1 MSDLSAFH
9 FPYHGLSV
17 PNGIPFYPKIK
28 EVDGAKKVS
37 FNQGYVLDFT
47 STRGNKGV
55 RKIKVVG
62 CDKEYEAAD
71 KHFHLE
77 IKTSQDIANISSA
90 EVKEGEASSTETE
103 HYSAKN
109 IKDDDVYVYT
119 EGEGIFRIP
128 ICQLDSE
135 GNIIE
140 WNLRENIQW
149 QKINFENAP
158 EEPESKKS
166 IGVLYNWGDEETFND
181 NPTVKFSNLVQLSE
195 EKEQIIE
202 LKRSESKKNIVITTQ
217 IPLAPEGKCSVL
229 YRNAENKFI
238 WLQADEQYTQILYQ
252 EGAEMRFFD
261 APETAAEGIQLLG
274 SEGNGLLWAS
284 YSEIDIDVCQGN
296 ASSTITVLTK
306 IEAVG

>member
-1 MSDLSAFH
+1 MSDISAFH
-9 FPYHGLSV
+9 FPYHGFSV

-28 EVDGAKKVS
+28 EVGGAKKVS
-37 FNQGYVLDFT
+37 FNQGYVFDFT
-47 STRGNKGV
+47 SARGNKGV
-55 RKIKVVG
+55 RKIKVEK
-62 CDKEYEAAD
+62 CDTEYEAAD

-77 IKTSQDIANISSA
+77 IKTSKDIANVLSA

-109 IKDDDVYVYT
+109 IGDEGVYSN
-119 EGEGIFRIP
+119 GEGVFKIP

-158 EEPESKKS
+158 KEPDSKQS
-166 IGVLYNWGDEETFND
+166 IGVLYNWGDEDKFND
-181 NPTVKFSNLVQLSE
+181 NPTVKFSNLVQLEE

-217 IPLAPEGKCSVL
+217 IPPAPKDKMSVL
-229 YRNAENKFI
+229 YRNSENKFI
-238 WLQADEQYTQILYQ
+238 WLQADENYTQILYQ
-252 EGAEMRFFD
+252 QGAEMRFFD

-274 SEGNGLLWAS
+274 SEGNGLLWAT

-306 IEAVG
+306 IEPA

>member
-9 FPYHGLSV
+9 FPYHGFSV

-37 FNQGYVLDFT
+37 FNQGYVFDFT
-47 STRGNKGV
+47 SARGNKGV

-71 KHFHLE
+71 QHFHLE
-77 IKTSQDIANISSA
+77 IKTSKDIANISSA

-181 NPTVKFSNLVQLSE
+181 NPTVKFSNLVQLDE
-195 EKEQIIE
+195 KKEQIIE

-217 IPLAPEGKCSVL
+217 IPLAGENEMSVL
-229 YRNAENKFI
+229 YRSKENKWI
-238 WLQADEQYTQILYQ
+238 WLQSDQSKYQILVNDNG
-252 EGAEMRFFD
+252 ELKFFD
-261 APETAAEGIQLLG
+261 TPESASEGTQLLSSDGNNLKWFKTEELEVDICKDNYPETIKILVQAAAE
-274 SEGNGLLWAS
+274 
-284 YSEIDIDVCQGN
+284 
-296 ASSTITVLTK
+296 
-306 IEAVG
+306 